1 VAYIQNDPANGSV
14 ITIANLE
21 KLPMPVTV
29 EITEANGK
37 TGRIK
42 LPVEVWQ
49 HGSVWKFR
57 YNSTGTVSKVV
68 IDPDK
73 LYPDTNKGNNI
84 WHNDN

>member
-1 VAYIQNDPANGSV
+1 MSKDPKDGSV

-29 EITEANGK
+29 EVTEEGGK
-37 TGRIK
+37 TGRIQ
-42 LPVEVWQ
+42 LPVEIWQ
-49 HGSVWKFR
+49 HGSYWKFK
-57 YNSTGTVSKVV
+57 YNSTGTVIKVV

-73 LYPDTNKGNNI
+73 LYPDVNKGNNI